1 MSIRKLLL
9 AFVIGAMLVGLGAGI
24 TVLEVSRWDTQDH
37 PAYLEKQAVQSVE
50 EIAEYDVAEF
60 ETINVY
66 ATGRPYR
73 FRDNDLIEIVEDKT
87 CKDSFRLVIEYKGKL
102 PYYDIH
108 YWENEDENNIV
119 NRRMEVVVQPD
130 YNYSLREI
138 REMAQEMFE
147 TKVFYTGNAATLIE
161 KVTVYTAYPEKFGSD
176 FY

>member
-9 AFVIGAMLVGLGAGI
+9 AFVAGAMLVGIGAGV
-24 TVLEVSRWDTQDH
+24 TVLEISRWDTRDH
-37 PAYLEKQAVQSVE
+37 PAYLEKQAVQTVE
-50 EIAEYDVAEF
+50 EIAEYDVAEL

-73 FRDNDLIEIVEDKT
+73 FRDKDLIEIVEDKT

-119 NRRMEVVVQPD
+119 SRRMEVVVQPD

-147 TKVFYTGNAATLIE
+147 TKVSYTGNAATLIE

>member
-73 FRDNDLIEIVEDKT
+73 FRRTSEYLQHRKLQDRCISGVLYRR
-87 CKDSFRLVIEYKGKL
+87 KDIQLCRTPYVRRILYK
-102 PYYDIH
+102 P
-108 YWENEDENNIV
+108 
-119 NRRMEVVVQPD
+119 VQVHA
-130 YNYSLREI
+130 RC
-138 REMAQEMFE
+138 MASCQ
-147 TKVFYTGNAATLIE
+147 
-161 KVTVYTAYPEKFGSD
+161 KF
-176 FY
+176 